1 MEDWFGDEAAN
12 AYLAI
17 LNFPPHITKYV
28 ISRLRKIE
36 GNEKTKKFNFVMDA
50 GCGNGISLMNYLPYF
65 DKSVGFD
72 ASEDQID
79 RANERV
85 KSDAVTFLVGR
96 EDALPAPDNSVDL
109 LLTVGAL
116 HYMKLTTFLGEC
128 KRILKNT
135 GMCAIYYRTLS
146 KLLVHYPMKNKSQ
159 HADGSQ
165 FLLDYR
171 NKLHEYLKEIHH
183 PTAESF
189 NRYQNIYDQITGFG
203 KERTDDV
210 TVDYDMTL
218 KELKSYFWC
227 FPTYRKYN
235 KLFDEKSSPT
245 NTMGENLKKL
255 VNADDIKD
263 EDLKLRLT
271 VSMFFIFLYKET

>member
-1 MEDWFGDEAAN
+1 MEDWLGDEAAN

-17 LNFPPHITKYV
+17 PNFPPHIAKYV
-28 ISRLRKIE
+28 LSRLKKIE

-50 GCGNGISLMNYLPYF
+50 GCGNGISLIDYLPYF
-65 DKSVGFD
+65 DKAVGFD
-72 ASEDQID
+72 ASQDQID
-79 RANERV
+79 RAKERI

-109 LLTVGAL
+109 LLSVGAL
-116 HYMKLTTFLGEC
+116 HYMKLTSFLGEC
-128 KRILKNT
+128 ERILKNT
-135 GMCAIYYRTLS
+135 GMCTIYYRTFS
-146 KLLVHYPMKNKSQ
+146 KLLVHYPMKDKSQ
-159 HADGSQ
+159 LADGSQ

-171 NKLHEYLKEIHH
+171 NKLHEYFKEIHH

-189 NRYQNIYDQITGFG
+189 NRYQNIYDQITGFR

-218 KELKSYFWC
+218 EELKSFFC
-227 FPTYRKYN
+227 CIPTYRKYN
-235 KLFDEKSSPT
+235 KLFDEKSNPVD
-245 NTMGENLKKL
+245 TMGENLKKL

-263 EDLKLRLT
+263 EDLKLRFT
-271 VSMFFIFLYKET
+271 VSMFFIFLYKEI